1 MKALH
6 QIGFVVLVLF
16 DHLHQTV
23 TVDMNSNL
31 LAKIKH
37 VIFKENNFE
46 GTY

>member
-6 QIGFVVLVLF
+6 QIGFLELFF

-31 LAKIKH
+31 VAKIKH
-37 VIFKENNFE
+37 VISKENNFE
-46 GTY
+46 GIY